1 MTNTTATKSFQFN
14 FQGATYTFEGTA
26 LEVSNVKK
34 MVTAFESK
42 MTEKVLPKSVKRGR
56 GRPAGAPKEPTEAQK
71 IRAWASENGF
81 EVGARGR
88 LNKEVVEAYQA
99 ATA

>member
-1 MTNTTATKSFQFN
+1 MAKNTATKSFEFDFN
-14 FQGATYTFEGTA
+14 GSHYTFTGTA
-26 LEVSNVKK
+26 LEASNVRK
-34 MVTAFESK
+34 MVETFEKK
-42 MTEKVLPKSVKRGR
+42 MTENVLPKSVKRGR

-88 LNKEVVEAYQA
+88 LNSEVVDAYKA
-99 ATA
+99 ANA